1 MEIGLIKRKEKE
13 EEKDKELKVE
23 QLDEKGIRRIIK
35 FEEKGSE
42 ETEGQQKREV
52 EEKKKEEVKKEQEG
66 IDQKVIMQSL
76 KEFDF
81 QIKRNKE
88 EIERLNRKLEE
99 ISRDLDDLVSLYE
112 IVSEQMNPF
121 VGLSKVTKQ
130 RLEALENYTKEIQ
143 DLKARIEQLELSLGK
158 IPQTTAKEEKEYSEE
173 DLDNAVNKAFSMID
187 LEKRIEEEISNYL
200 DKLR

>member
-1 MEIGLIKRKEKE
+1 MEIGLIKKKEKEKE
-13 EEKDKELKVE
+13 EDKELKVE

-42 ETEGQQKREV
+42 ETEGQQKRET
-52 EEKKKEEVKKEQEG
+52 EEKKEEVKGEQEG

-81 QIKRNKE
+81 QIKRNRE

-158 IPQTTAKEEKEYSEE
+158 IPQTTPKEEKEYSEE

>member
-1 MEIGLIKRKEKE
+1 LEIGLIKRKEKE
-13 EEKDKELKVE
+13 KEENKELKVE

-42 ETEGQQKREV
+42 ETKGQQKRET
-52 EEKKKEEVKKEQEG
+52 EEKKEEVKKEQEG

-158 IPQTTAKEEKEYSEE
+158 IPQTTPKEEKEYSEE
-173 DLDNAVNKAFSMID
+173 DLDNAVNKAFSLID
-187 LEKRIEEEISNYL
+187 LERRIEEEISSYL

>member
-13 EEKDKELKVE
+13 KEENKELKVE

-42 ETEGQQKREV
+42 ETKGQQKRET
-52 EEKKKEEVKKEQEG
+52 EEKKEEVKKEQEG

-81 QIKRNKE
+81 QIKRNRE

-158 IPQTTAKEEKEYSEE
+158 IPQTTPKEEKEYSEE
-173 DLDNAVNKAFSMID
+173 DLDNAVNKAFSLID
-187 LEKRIEEEISNYL
+187 LERRIEEEISSYL